1 MKLQMLTTTAD
12 KRALSKSTSDIGTVT
27 CKLKQG
33 TSIIDP
39 IVIIG
44 KISATN
50 IRRFNYAYISDFGRY
65 YFVNDIV
72 EAPANQLEISMHV
85 DVLRTYASDI
95 RGISTLILRQE
106 NVFSPYFVDEEAL
119 VRTTRFRT
127 KKNIGSVGGNSNIYY
142 LTVNNGGE

>member
-1 MKLQMLTTTAD
+1 MKLQMLTTSAD
-12 KRALSKSTSDIGTVT
+12 KRTLSKSASEIDTVT

-44 KISATN
+44 KISAKN
-50 IRRFNYAYISDFGRY
+50 IRRFNYAYISDFGRF

-72 EAPANQLEISMHV
+72 EAPANQLEVSMHV

-119 VRTTRFRT
+119 VRTNRFRT
-127 KKNIGSVGGNSNIYY
+127 KKNIGSVGGNSNVYY